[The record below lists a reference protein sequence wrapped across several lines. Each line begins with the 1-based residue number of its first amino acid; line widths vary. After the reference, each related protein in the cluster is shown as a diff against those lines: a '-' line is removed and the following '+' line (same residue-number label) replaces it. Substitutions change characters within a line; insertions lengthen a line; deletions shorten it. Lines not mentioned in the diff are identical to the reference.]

1 MWMTALL
8 GLPVGLLLGL
18 VVHRGDFCMHSA
30 IREVV
35 AGTPERQVRAYLVA
49 LAFLLVT
56 VNGLAA
62 FGALTLSLPP
72 VTPAAAVIGGL
83 IFGLG
88 MVMARG

>member
-1 MWMTALL
+1 MTALL

-30 IREVV
+30 VREVV
-35 AGTPERQVRAYLVA
+35 AGTPGRQVRAYLVA
-49 LAFLLVT
+49 LGFLLVT

-62 FGALTLSLPP
+62 SGALTLSLPP

-88 MVMARG
+88 MVMAKG